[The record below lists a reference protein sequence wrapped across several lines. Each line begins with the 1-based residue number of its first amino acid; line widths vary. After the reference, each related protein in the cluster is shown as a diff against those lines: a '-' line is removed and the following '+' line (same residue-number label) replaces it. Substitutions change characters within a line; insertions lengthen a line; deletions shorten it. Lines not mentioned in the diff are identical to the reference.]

1 MPKYLGHPIYQIA
14 EIFMEKPTQLLFDIL
29 PKRLFYLLIGWIM
42 FATGT
47 ANAQSQVSGRVTEQG
62 NAQGIIGATVQVK
75 GTSRGT
81 ITDLDGKYTI
91 DVPGPEAVLVF
102 SYIGFV
108 PQETVVANR
117 SVIDVVLAASTEE
130 LTEVIVTALGVERET
145 KALGYAVQAVD
156 GAQLTEAR
164 ESNVINS
171 LSGRVAG
178 VQITNS
184 SSGIGGSTRVTI
196 RGESSLNISANQPL
210 FVVDGIPI
218 SNNIVGSSG
227 SGGQEVDYGNAAGEI
242 NPDDIASMSILKGPA
257 AAALYGSRAA
267 NGAILIT
274 TKSGKG
280 QQGLGVTIN
289 SNVTF
294 DRPLVLPDWQNKYG
308 QGNNGL
314 FSFEDGSGA
323 GTADG
328 VDESWGPALDQGLT
342 VPQFDSPRDV
352 AGYRGGDLNA
362 PEGSTIL
369 PTPWVSQPNNINDFF
384 QTGVTFSNNVSIASN
399 NEKSNLRFSW
409 TNLDQKGIVPN
420 TDLKRNSLALSGGF
434 NLTDKL
440 TVNASANYI
449 RSNSGNRPSISYG
462 TESLMYLW
470 IWYGR
475 QVNTGS
481 LRDYW
486 MRGMEGRQ
494 QFNYNYNYH
503 DNPYFN
509 AYENTN
515 GQDKDR
521 LFGNVQV
528 SYKFTDNLTLML
540 RTGLDYYDEL
550 RERKRAF
557 STQRFPRGNYRED
570 AIYFSEM
577 NSDFLLTYS
586 KTDNP
591 TWSYTVSL
599 GGNQMSQLNRFSQ
612 TVAPELLIPEI
623 YNFTNTAV
631 NLQVSQSKSEKR
643 INSLYGYAQMGY
655 KNVLFLD
662 LTGRNDWSSTLP
674 ISNNSY
680 FYPSATLSAVIS
692 DMTTLPELFS
702 FVKVRAAYAEVGND
716 TDPYSLSN
724 VFNTEVAWGSI
735 QAKSESSRL
744 TNADLK
750 PERTASY
757 EVGTDIRLLSG
768 RLGLDVTYYDNRTRN
783 QIIPIELDVAT
794 GYASRII
801 NAGEIQNNGL
811 EVILSGTPLQRPN
824 GLNWNV
830 MVNFTRNRS
839 KVLELT
845 DGLEI
850 YSLTGRNGATI
861 QARVGE
867 RMGNI
872 YGASFQ
878 RVEDESSPYYGQII
892 HNSTGYPLTGS
903 ELDLQGN
910 YNPDWMLGVQN
921 SFSYKNFSLGF
932 LFDGRYGG
940 TVVSMT
946 KTIGSTSGQ
955 LAETLYGRENGYDL
969 SQEGNGIVSPGVIR
983 NADGSFTP
991 NTIKLSSRDWHNRY
1005 YERSNV
1011 EAAKYDAS
1019 FIKLREV
1026 TFGYSLPQSLL
1037 SRIPLSDVKV
1047 SVVARNL
1054 ALWTENPHF
1063 DPETLS
1069 MSGGTLQPGIEN
1081 MAFPSTRNI
1090 GFNLNLKF

>member
-1 MPKYLGHPIYQIA
+1 MKKCLQFVMDMQTKLVGCLVAGI
-14 EIFMEKPTQLLFDIL
+14 LLFVC
-29 PKRLFYLLIGWIM
+29 GW
-42 FATGT
+42 AD
-47 ANAQSQVSGRVTEQG
+47 
-62 NAQGIIGATVQVK
+62 AQGIRVSGTVTDRAENSEIVGATVQVK
-75 GTSRGT
+75 GTTRGT
-81 ITDLDGKYTI
+81 VSDFDGRYSI
-91 DVPGPEAVLVF
+91 EVNGPDAVLVF
-102 SYIGFV
+102 SYIGFKAR
-108 PQETVVANR
+108 EITVGNQ
-117 SVIDVVLAASTEE
+117 SVINVSLETSEEE

-156 GAQLTEAR
+156 GDRFTEAR
-164 ESNVINS
+164 ETNVINS

-184 SSGIGGSTRVTI
+184 TSGIGGSAKVTI
-196 RGESSLNISANQPL
+196 RGESSLNINANQPL
-210 FVVDGIPI
+210 FIVDGIPI

-227 SGGQEVDYGNAAGEI
+227 AGGQEVDYGNAAGEI

-280 QQGLGVTIN
+280 QQGLGVSIN

-294 DRPLVLPDWQNKYG
+294 DTPLVLPDWQNKYG

-323 GTADG
+323 GIADG

-342 VPQFDSPRDV
+342 IPQFDSPRDIP
-352 AGYRGGDLNA
+352 GYRGGDLNA
-362 PEGSTIL
+362 PEGSTIT
-369 PTPWVSQPNNINDFF
+369 PTPWVSNPNNIRDFF
-384 QTGVTFSNNVSIASN
+384 ETGVTFSNNVALSAGNERSN
-399 NEKSNLRFSW
+399 IRFSW

-420 TDLKRNSLALSGGF
+420 TDLKRNTLALNGGF
-434 NLTDKL
+434 NVTDRL
-440 TVNASANYI
+440 TVSAAANYQ
-449 RSNSGNRPSISYG
+449 RTNSGNRPSISYG

-475 QVNTGS
+475 QINTAS

-515 GQDKDR
+515 GQGKDR
-521 LFGNVQV
+521 LFGNVQAT
-528 SYKFTDNLTLML
+528 YRFTDNLTLML
-540 RTGLDYYDEL
+540 RTGLDYYNEL
-550 RERKRAF
+550 RERRRAF
-557 STQRFPRGNYRED
+557 STQRFPFGNYRED
-570 AIYFSEM
+570 AVYFREM

-586 KTDNP
+586 KIDNP
-591 TWSYTVSL
+591 VWTYTLSV
-599 GGNQMSQLNRFSQ
+599 GGNQMRQENRYSQ
-612 TVAPELLIPEI
+612 TVAPQLLIPEI

-631 NLQVSQSKSEKR
+631 NLQVTQNKAEKK
-643 INSLYGYAQMGY
+643 INSLYGYAQFGY
-655 KNVLFLD
+655 KNILFLD

-674 ISNNSY
+674 LANNNY
-680 FYPSATLSAVIS
+680 FYPSVTFSAVVS
-692 DMTTLPELFS
+692 DMVTLPNVFS
-702 FVKVRAAYAEVGND
+702 FVKLRAAYAEVGND

-724 VFNTEVAWGSI
+724 VFNPEVAWGSV

-744 TNADLK
+744 TNAGLR

-757 EVGTDIRLLSG
+757 EIGTDIRLLNG
-768 RLGLDVTYYDNRTRN
+768 RLGLDVTYYDNRTRD
-783 QIIPIELDVAT
+783 QIIPIELDIST

-811 EVILSGTPLQRPN
+811 EAVLSATPVQRAD
-824 GLNWNV
+824 GLRWDIGL
-830 MVNFTRNRS
+830 NFTRNRS

-845 DGLEI
+845 EGLEI

-872 YGASFQ
+872 YGAGFQ
-878 RVEDESSPYYGQII
+878 RVEDVNSPYYGQII

-903 ELDLQGN
+903 ELVLQGN
-910 YNPDWMLGVQN
+910 YNPDWMLGMQN
-921 SFSYKNFSLGF
+921 SLSYKGVSLGF

-955 LAETLYGRENGYDL
+955 LAETLFGRENGYDL
-969 SQEGNGIVSPGVIR
+969 SLEGNGIVSPGVIR

-991 NTIKLSSRDWHNRY
+991 NTIQLSARDWHNRY

-1026 TFGYSLPQSLL
+1026 TLGYSLPSHMLTN
-1037 SRIPLSDVKV
+1037 IPISDVKI

-1054 ALWTENPHF
+1054 LLFTENPHF

-1081 MAFPSTRNI
+1081 MAFPSTRNL
-1090 GFNLNLKF
+1090 GFNLNLRF